1 MSQNQVHENHEMSHA
16 LYEDLAALKIRI
28 AFAEISEAELDE
40 YDRELSSV
48 SESDYSEAAQKRA
61 LKLIERKLNK
71 RLSKRFIRKT
81 LPHTLQIVALSLLLF
96 FIGLTT
102 AIATVQ
108 PIRLRIMDFIAKI
121 EENYSAVSLVF
132 SENDG
137 AIVPEEWKGKFFPYY
152 IPEDYKFSHVDNL
165 FNIVHYT
172 AADDSVLQFSEY
184 DDTIYSNLDID
195 EKNAFEI
202 TINGYAGIAMTNEEG
217 CTITWYVDETYLC
230 LYFSGDFGEA
240 KQIAESV
247 QLVYLSKY

>member
-96 FIGLTT
+96 FIGLT
-102 AIATVQ
+102 AAVATVQ
-108 PIRLRIMDFIAKI
+108 PVRLRLMDFIAHI

-132 SENDG
+132 SENEELN
-137 AIVPEEWKGKFFPYY
+137 VPNEWNGKYYLYY
-152 IPEDYKFSHVDNL
+152 IPESFVFSHIDTL
-165 FNIVHYT
+165 FNSVYYT
-172 AADDSVLQFSEY
+172 TTNNRALEFSEFQDTVY
-184 DDTIYSNLDID
+184 TNINIDD
-195 EKNAFEI
+195 ENAFNVI
-202 TINGYAGIAMTNEEG
+202 IDGNSGIAMTDEDG
-217 CTITWYVDETYLC
+217 TKIAWYVDDAYLY
-230 LYFSGDFGEA
+230 LYFSGDLETA
-240 KQIAESV
+240 MRIASNV
-247 QLVYLSKY
+247 KRIR